1 MRLRDLRVGAFYPLD
16 FGKGELTT
24 PHPSFEGFAFEIHL
38 LRQEKA
44 TELECSPLHRVTMQ
58 ICAHKAKKMLDT
70 PSLLQ
75 SEKVS
80 FKFQKEFERRMRCF
94 RAIRESPL
102 RI

>member
-1 MRLRDLRVGAFYPLD
+1 
-16 FGKGELTT
+16 
-24 PHPSFEGFAFEIHL
+24 
-38 LRQEKA
+38 
-44 TELECSPLHRVTMQ
+44 
-58 ICAHKAKKMLDT
+58 MLDT

-102 RI
+102 RGKQKTRFLLILRLKILIQITRNHTVVKLSYLIRAQAVEAFELRVRGNDVDLPR